1 MLTFGVALNWE
12 DLPNRSVVV
21 DVGGGIG
28 STSMLLA
35 NAFKHLRFVIQD
47 RDPVVEMGLAVCL
60 LSFTPFA
67 LELQFQ
73 RTDTIVDVEPKMSRE
88 AQLRTSGIPGA

>member
-1 MLTFGVALNWE
+1 MFGVALNWE

-35 NAFKHLRFVIQD
+35 NAFKHLRFVVQD
-47 RDPVVEMGLAVCL
+47 RDPVVEMGLEVG
-60 LSFTPFA
+60 SPPFSTFFHLIDFFFRCGIRDVRRGSA
-67 LELQFQ
+67 QDKRRSR
-73 RTDTIVDVEPKMSRE
+73 RT
-88 AQLRTSGIPGA
+88 TS